1 MGRMAGPAMAGL
13 KVQNVLS
20 VALFSIHRGFFVKK
34 HTKKCITKMD
44 PKYQT
49 WHRSPDG

>member
-1 MGRMAGPAMAGL
+1 MQKIQKNIAKTQFTFPQWAEAGPAMAGL

-34 HTKKCITKMD
+34 HTKNV
-44 PKYQT
+44 
-49 WHRSPDG
+49 